1 MAAEAG
7 ILLASTAAQERK
19 DTQGHVASP
28 SIVMTTINKDHLS
41 VHVAD
46 GLQMPSRGGSRA
58 VFISIRELD
67 DKP

>member
-28 SIVMTTINKDHLS
+28 SIVMTTINKDQL
-41 VHVAD
+41 
-46 GLQMPSRGGSRA
+46 
-58 VFISIRELD
+58 SIRLLVCRCSLVEDPELSCESD
-67 DKP
+67 DP